1 MRLVAQASDTT
12 AGGDLVSELGDE
24 IEVALNRWSVRQLE
38 VTDLIAAASVVAVGV
53 VLAWLAR
60 GISRRIARR
69 TTGTARSAIAVAG
82 LLIAS
87 SVVLLAF
94 ALALEMLG
102 FSLGPILVIVFVAVV
117 TLLLLRPLIINLSSG
132 LLLQTRGALG
142 PGDLVQT
149 NNVLGVV
156 NEINAHS
163 LVLDTTDGR
172 RVHVPNS
179 DVLSDTIENYSA
191 RGRRR
196 SSLDIMV
203 SCDADI
209 DGVAAT
215 IVGALDP
222 LHAVLDDPPPEVQV
236 AALVGRLV
244 VLRLYVWHDPPTAAE
259 RAAIDA
265 AARAILAAVDVGAV
279 DLDGPEWMALDVAS
293 GSLRPGR
300 ETRDGG

>member
-1 MRLVAQASDTT
+1 MRLAAQAGGGA
-12 AGGDLVSELGDE
+12 AGGDLISEVGNE
-24 IEVALNRWSVRQLE
+24 IEVTLDRWSVGQLE

-53 VLAWLAR
+53 VLAWVTR
-60 GISRRIARR
+60 RISRRIARR
-69 TTGTARSAIAVAG
+69 TTGAARSAIAVAG

-87 SVVLLAF
+87 SLVLLAF

-102 FSLGPILVIVFVAVV
+102 FSLGPILVIVLIAVV
-117 TLLLLRPLIINLSSG
+117 TLLLLRPLITNLSSG
-132 LLLQTRGALG
+132 LLLQARGALE

-149 NNVLGVV
+149 NNALGVV
-156 NEINAHS
+156 NEINARS
-163 LVLDTTDGR
+163 LVLDTADGR

-179 DVLSDTIENYSA
+179 DVLSDTIENYSS

-215 IVGALDP
+215 VVSALDP
-222 LHAVLDDPPPEVQV
+222 LDVVLDDPPPEVQV
-236 AALVGRLV
+236 AALAGRLV
-244 VLRLYVWHDPPTAAE
+244 VLRVYVWHDPPTAAA

-265 AARAILAAVDVGAV
+265 AARAILAAVEAGTLN
-279 DLDGPEWMALDVAS
+279 LDGPEWMALEVS
-293 GSLRPGR
+293 GSSRPGR
-300 ETRDGG
+300 GTRDGG